1 MNEAIAKELINL
13 VNQDQKQRKKLDL
26 DNKAGQGYD
35 PEMEVVHRQN
45 AARLKEIIN
54 EIGWPTISKVGA
66 EASDA
71 AWKIVQHA
79 VGEPAFMKQ
88 CLQLLEENMED
99 INPQNFAYL
108 YDRISYFEGK
118 PQKFGTQFHND
129 KIYPVKNKAEI
140 NYLRQTIQLE
150 PLELENIT
158 EIKPPVFPKDFFED
172 AGFNAWRKKVGW
184 VS

>member
-1 MNEAIAKELINL
+1 MNEAIAKELIDL
-13 VNQDQKQRKKLDL
+13 AKQDHQPRKKLDL
-26 DNKAGQGYD
+26 DSKGGQGYD

-45 AARLKEIIN
+45 ASRLKEIIN

-71 AWKIVQHA
+71 AWKIVQHSI
-79 VGEPAFMKQ
+79 GEPTFMKQ
-88 CLQLLEENMED
+88 CLELLEQNMED

-140 NYLRQTIQLE
+140 NYLRQTIQLA

-184 VS
+184 TN